1 MFIENMGMCLYFLEK
16 SNQYVYFPEISL
28 GLFFLEKY
36 INRYIFKKVELQNV
50 YR

>member
-16 SNQYVYFPEISL
+16 RNQYVYFLEISL

-36 INRYIFKKVELQNV
+36 INI
-50 YR
+50 